1 VYIPRKTVSK
11 AGRSQAVHQTLKWT
25 LIILELIL
33 PSISTT
39 IADAFSCTTYEN
51 DSFLQVQ
58 LTIACDDSPYRRSW
72 KTFAIMMILI
82 YPVGVNLGLFGL
94 LHRNWNEISNVM
106 KRVQLRDN
114 GGRSAGLVDDL
125 VNLEP
130 GSVSA
135 ECQFLAYHYEIF
147 GPNYWWF
154 GVFSLVIRILQT
166 SVLSFYSRTCVQAT
180 FATTFT
186 LVAMC
191 VQSQHPPYL
200 KESDSL
206 VSYYSTW
213 ILFMW
218 LHTLLLI
225 EFGVLDVIPRVLIGT
240 VLVFVS
246 LMFVFIS
253 LNSSN
258 FNWDDVKDI
267 SEDVNGM
274 GPPPASFLGP
284 PPASL
289 ENEMGRSS
297 SVSDD
302 NIPFGSGVEMSTRM
316 STTAPID
323 IHDLHQQRSSVI
335 ETTGNP
341 LNAGAD

>member
-1 VYIPRKTVSK
+1 
-11 AGRSQAVHQTLKWT
+11 
-25 LIILELIL
+25 
-33 PSISTT
+33 
-39 IADAFSCTTYEN
+39 
-51 DSFLQVQ
+51 
-58 LTIACDDSPYRRSW
+58 
-72 KTFAIMMILI
+72 
-82 YPVGVNLGLFGL
+82 
-94 LHRNWNEISNVM
+94 
-106 KRVQLRDN
+106 
-114 GGRSAGLVDDL
+114 
-125 VNLEP
+125 
-130 GSVSA
+130 
-135 ECQFLAYHYEIF
+135 
-147 GPNYWWF
+147 
-154 GVFSLVIRILQT
+154 
-166 SVLSFYSRTCVQAT
+166 
-180 FATTFT
+180 
-186 LVAMC
+186 
-191 VQSQHPPYL
+191 
-200 KESDSL
+200 
-206 VSYYSTW
+206 
-213 ILFMW
+213 MW

-297 SVSDD
+297 SVSGD